1 MEKFGDA
8 LAGLGIFYRSNEVE
22 ERFEKMKELCKNIE
36 SHYAK
41 LEQIFTQIYKAHRA
55 MEEAMMMAS
64 KEVNQVQS
72 SMKGLGMIEGDSS
85 DPSLQQMLTSLGV
98 FYEDQANAMKV
109 FADSIKTDLTG
120 PIHEYYKYCVNAKEA
135 LKIRDE
141 RQFNAEEIA
150 HYLAKSRHQLTELR
164 GGQATFDDP
173 GADNS
178 MLAPLKSGARAVS
191 GYFSD
196 QIDRMKGVDVLTAK
210 QQKLVQLEKR
220 IEALEQAVKSARD
233 AADSADAAIER
244 EMDHFERVLK
254 NELKENFV
262 PTLVALHKN
271 YLEKSSARWE

>member
-8 LAGLGIFYRSNEVE
+8 LAGLGIFSRTNQVE

-36 SHYAK
+36 AHYSK
-41 LEQIFTQIYKAHRA
+41 LEQIFAHIYKAHRA
-55 MEEAMMMAS
+55 MEEAMRMAS

-72 SMKGLGMIEGDSS
+72 AMSGLEML
-85 DPSLQQMLTSLGV
+85 DPHKPEESLQQMLTSLGV
-98 FYEDQANAMKV
+98 LYEEQANAMHV

-120 PIHEYYKYCVNAKEA
+120 PIHEYYKYCLNAKEA

-150 HYLAKSRHQLTELR
+150 YYLAKSRHQLTQLR
-164 GGQATFDDP
+164 GGQTTSDDP
-173 GADNS
+173 GADHS
-178 MLAPLKSGARAVS
+178 VLAPLKSGARAVS

-220 IEALEQAVKSARD
+220 IEALEQAVKTARD
-233 AADSADAAIER
+233 AADSADAAVER
-244 EMDHFERVLK
+244 EMEHFEGVLQK
-254 NELKENFV
+254 ELKDNFV
-262 PTLVALHKN
+262 PTLIALHKA
-271 YLEKSSARWE
+271 YLSKSSARWE